1 MRSTKAEINL
11 SNLRKNINYL
21 KSMVDKNV
29 EILAIVKANAYGHGS
44 IRMTKALI
52 ENDIKSF
59 GVATLQEANEIIN
72 SGISCNILILGSIGN
87 DEIIEAINKKIIF
100 TIYDIKQLEFVNQL
114 NTNEVTFHL
123 KIDTGMNRLGIS
135 VKEIEESLKI
145 IKSNKKLNLQGVY
158 THFPESDNVDSD
170 FTLKQINEFNTI
182 IDLYKKNIQTI
193 KYFHS
198 ANSSAI
204 INFKSSHFNMVR
216 PGILMYGLGKSG
228 QDKLSPVMSLK
239 TEVVKI
245 RKIKAKESVS
255 YGRTFV
261 AEKNMTIGVIP
272 IGYADGLPRSVSN
285 LGHVICRDVKCKI
298 LGRVCMDLTMIDL
311 TSIVSPKLGDEVI
324 IFDDLYTA
332 NHLSSIVDTISYE
345 IVCGISKRVN
355 RIYL

>member
-1 MRSTKAEINL
+1 
-11 SNLRKNINYL
+11 
-21 KSMVDKNV
+21 
-29 EILAIVKANAYGHGS
+29 
-44 IRMTKALI
+44 
-52 ENDIKSF
+52 
-59 GVATLQEANEIIN
+59 
-72 SGISCNILILGSIGN
+72 
-87 DEIIEAINKKIIF
+87 
-100 TIYDIKQLEFVNQL
+100 
-114 NTNEVTFHL
+114 
-123 KIDTGMNRLGIS
+123 
-135 VKEIEESLKI
+135 
-145 IKSNKKLNLQGVY
+145 
-158 THFPESDNVDSD
+158 
-170 FTLKQINEFNTI
+170 
-182 IDLYKKNIQTI
+182 
-193 KYFHS
+193 
-198 ANSSAI
+198 
-204 INFKSSHFNMVR
+204 MVR